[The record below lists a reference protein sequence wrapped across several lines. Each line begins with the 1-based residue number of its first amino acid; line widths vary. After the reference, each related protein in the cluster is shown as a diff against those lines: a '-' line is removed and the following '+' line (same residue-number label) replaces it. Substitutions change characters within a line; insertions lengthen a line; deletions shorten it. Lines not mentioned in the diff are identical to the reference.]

1 MKKCKLCG
9 KKGLFLRLNSEGYCP
24 KCEKFKE
31 REAERQRQEL
41 RRAEEAWTKIS
52 RIPEYEIRRSDV
64 PRKRRRGYEKIP
76 FSNITPKGVYDDV
89 VVIDTETTGLAPSR
103 DRIVE
108 LAGVKYADG
117 RPVEV
122 FRSFVNPEREI
133 PEEARKINGIT
144 DEMVADAPVIGEI
157 LPSFEDFLGASTL
170 VGHNLEFDLR
180 FLFYSGSVV
189 TDTKRRYIDTLR
201 QAQRFLKKPKWGAE
215 DGEDEEDEDYD
226 VEDYRLDTLCDY
238 YRIKIAKKHDALADA
253 YATGELFFRL
263 VDERR

>member
-1 MKKCKLCG
+1 MKEVVILKKCRLCG

-24 KCEKFKE
+24 ECEKFKE

-41 RRAEEAWTKIS
+41 QKAEEEWAKIS
-52 RIPEYEIRRSDV
+52 RIPEYEVRRSDV
-64 PRKRRRGYEKIP
+64 PRKRRRGYDEIP

-108 LAGVKYADG
+108 LAGVKYAGG

-144 DEMVADAPVIGEI
+144 DEMVVSAPVIGEI

-170 VGHNLEFDLR
+170 VAHNLDFDLR
-180 FLFYSGSVV
+180 FLFYSGSVL
-189 TDTKRRYIDTLR
+189 TDTKRRYIDTLH
-201 QAQRFLKKPKWGAE
+201 QAQRLLKKPKWGE
-215 DGEDEEDEDYD
+215 DDEDYD
-226 VEDYRLDTLCDY
+226 VEDYRLETLCDY
-238 YRIKIAKKHDALADA
+238 YRIKIARKHDALADA
-253 YATGELFFRL
+253 YAAGELFFRL